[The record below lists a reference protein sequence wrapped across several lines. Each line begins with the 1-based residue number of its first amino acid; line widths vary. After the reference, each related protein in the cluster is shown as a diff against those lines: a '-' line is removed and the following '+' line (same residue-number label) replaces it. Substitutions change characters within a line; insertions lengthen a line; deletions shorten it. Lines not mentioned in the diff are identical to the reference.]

1 MHMPAKKAVNLSFD
15 AELLDEARAENVKLS
30 AVAERA
36 VRAEIASIR
45 AERWNRENAEA
56 IRESNE
62 ELARNGLWSDGLR
75 LF

>member
-1 MHMPAKKAVNLSFD
+1 MSTKKAVNLSFD
-15 AELLDEARAENVKLS
+15 AELLYEARAENVKLS

-45 AERWNRENAEA
+45 AERWRRENAEA
-56 IRESNE
+56 IREANE

>member
-1 MHMPAKKAVNLSFD
+1 MAAKKAVNLSLY
-15 AELLDEARAENVKLS
+15 AAQLDEARAENVKLS

-45 AERWNRENAEA
+45 AERWKRKNAEA
-56 IRESNE
+56 IRHNNE
-62 ELARNGLWSDGLR
+62 ELERNGLWSDGYR